1 MFRPNTQF
9 VNTREIRIAIRLA
22 SAALIALLGWMPTYA
37 SDATAASGDS
47 AGAASSSDGLEE
59 IVVTA
64 NRRPEKLQDVGAAV
78 TLESSAKIEAFQ
90 ITRAEDLSKLSPGL
104 AAIPENGSAVS
115 SFSIR
120 GLSQADSSEHE
131 EQPVAIYEDGTY
143 IAIPAATGFPIYDVD
158 HAEVLRGPQGTLFGR
173 NATGGLVQFFSNQPT
188 DTFAA
193 GISYTAG
200 DYNLHRLEGFINGGN
215 SDVSDRFAYYLSERG
230 GYVKNLDGPN
240 LLSSDVAAFRNQTKF
255 KLGDSTEGTLRL
267 ETWQDN
273 GTPANRQTAS
283 YTPAGS
289 IYDKALPSNAP
300 NLYGY
305 VNPSSSPFVQAVNV
319 PGEVFKRAST
329 IALNLQHEMGDVTL
343 DSVTSFIRTR
353 INYLEDTDGTPDNN
367 AFYSDGGVANTYG
380 QEFRLLKST
389 GAFRWTTGVNF
400 FENQGDFFVLFA
412 QPTFCDPTS
421 TTFCATAGHGSAH
434 LPLSSTLGKGAELQ
448 TAYTL
453 NYKAYSGFGQAEYDL
468 TDKLTAIVGARY
480 TYDDQHFNWSFN
492 CAQTLA
498 GACSTVFGTPAGT
511 AGAFN
516 YAPETHLSQTQ
527 GLWSGKAQLNYKLDP
542 DVLLY
547 TVISKGVKS
556 GGYFDATAGNVPPSQ
571 FSFKPETLYA
581 TEVGIK
587 SQFLDRKL
595 TVNADYYHYNYENS
609 QQFNFVNGI
618 YFTVVNLPAT
628 SNGFELETNYKVG
641 HGLSLN
647 FSGSYNDIWVHDVQ
661 PSPASAPQNE
671 RPIDAPKYIGAAG
684 FEEDFKYHDL
694 AFSLLY
700 NVRYTGDRYFELI
713 NQPVVHGA
721 AFFLQDASLRITT
734 QSGLW
739 VQGWVSN
746 LANRVYANSQFDNTA
761 QGFVLTHIAPPR
773 MGGVTVGMSF

>member
-1 MFRPNTQF
+1 MFWLNTQF
-9 VNTREIRIAIRLA
+9 ANTREIRIAIRLA
-22 SAALIALLGWMPTYA
+22 TAALIAALGWMPAYA

-47 AGAASSSDGLEE
+47 AGAATSNDNIDE

-78 TLESSAKIEAFQ
+78 TLESSVKIEAFN
-90 ITRAEDLSKLSPGL
+90 ITRAEDLAKLSPGL
-104 AAIPENGSAVS
+104 AAIPNNGSAVS

-131 EQPVAIYEDGTY
+131 EQPVAIYQDGTY
-143 IAIPAATGFPIYDVD
+143 VAIPAATGFPIYDVD

-173 NATGGLVQFFSNQPT
+173 NATGGSVQFFSIQPT

-193 GISYTAG
+193 GTSYTAG

-215 SDVSDRFAYYLSERG
+215 SEVSDRFAYYLSERDG
-230 GYVKNLDGPN
+230 FVKNLNGPN
-240 LLSSDVAAFRNQTKF
+240 LLSEHFAAFRNQTKF

-267 ETWQDN
+267 ETWQEN
-273 GTPANRQTAS
+273 GTSVNRQTPS
-283 YTPAGS
+283 FTPAGS
-289 IYDKALPSNAP
+289 IYDQAHPGNAP

-305 VNPSSSPFVQAVNV
+305 VNPSSSPFIEAVNL
-319 PGEVFKRAST
+319 PGEIFKRATT

-343 DSVTSFIRTR
+343 TSTTSFIRTR
-353 INYLEDTDGTPDNN
+353 INYVEDTDGTPDN
-367 AFYSDGGVANTYG
+367 AVWYSDGGVASTYG

-400 FENQGDFFVLFA
+400 FENKGDFFVLFA
-412 QPTFCDPTS
+412 EPTFCDPTS
-421 TTFCATAGHGSAH
+421 TTYCATAGAGSAH

-448 TAYTL
+448 TAYSL
-453 NYKAYSGFGQAEYDL
+453 NYKAYSGFGQAEYDI

-480 TYDDQHFNWSFN
+480 TYDDQHFDWSFN

-498 GACSTVFGTPAGT
+498 GACSTIFGTPAGT

-516 YAPETHLSQTQ
+516 YSPVVNLSQTQ
-527 GLWSGKAQLNYKLDP
+527 GLWSGKAQLNYKLDS

-547 TVISKGVKS
+547 ALFNKGVKS

-581 TEVGIK
+581 TEVGVK
-587 SQFLDRKL
+587 SQFLERKL

-628 SNGFELETNYKVG
+628 SNGFELETNYKFG

-661 PSPASAPQNE
+661 PCSTCAPLNE

-700 NVRYTGDRYFELI
+700 NARYTGDRYFALI
-713 NQPVVHGA
+713 NQPVVHGPA
-721 AFFLQDASLRITT
+721 YIVQDASLRITT

-739 VQGWVSN
+739 VQGWVNN
-746 LANRVYANSQFDNTA
+746 LANKAYATAQFDNTA
-761 QGFVLTHIAPPR
+761 QGFLLTHYAPPR
-773 MGGVTVGMSF
+773 TGGVTVGMSF

>member
-1 MFRPNTQF
+1 MFLPNTQF
-9 VNTREIRIAIRLA
+9 VNARVMRIAIRFA
-22 SAALIALLGWMPTYA
+22 AAALVATAGCMPVYA
-37 SDATAASGDS
+37 SDAPAASAS
-47 AGAASSSDGLEE
+47 APAASSSEGLEE

-64 NRRPEKLQDVGAAV
+64 NRRPEKLQEVGASI

-90 ITRAEDLSKLSPGL
+90 ITRAEDLQKLSPGL

-131 EQPVAIYEDGTY
+131 EQPVAIYQDGTY
-143 IAIPAATGFPIYDVD
+143 VAIPAATGFPIYDVD

-173 NATGGLVQFFSNQPT
+173 NATGGSVQFFSNQPS

-215 SDVSDRFAYYLSERG
+215 SDISNRFAFYLSERD

-240 LLSSDVAAFRNQTKF
+240 LLGDDVAAFRNQTKF
-255 KLGDSTEGTLRL
+255 KIGDNTEGTLRL

-273 GTPANRQTAS
+273 GRPANRQSPS

-289 IYDKALPSNAP
+289 IYDKALPDNVP

-305 VNPSSSPFVQAVNV
+305 VNPSSSLFVQAVNV

-329 IALNLQHEMGDVTL
+329 IALNLDHKFGDVTL
-343 DSVTSFIRTR
+343 ESVTSFIRTR
-353 INYLEDTDGTPDNN
+353 INYLEDTDGSPNDTQYY
-367 AFYSDGGVANTYG
+367 ADGGVANTYG
-380 QEFRLLKST
+380 QEFRLIKST

-400 FENQGDFFVLFA
+400 FENQGEFFVLFA

-421 TTFCATAGHGSAH
+421 TTYCATGGPGSAH
-434 LPLSSTLGKGAELQ
+434 LPLSSALGKGAGIQ
-448 TAYTL
+448 TSYTL
-453 NYKAYSGFGQAEYDL
+453 DYKAYSGFGQAEYDI

-480 TYDDQHFNWSFN
+480 TYDDQRFDWSFD
-492 CAQTLA
+492 CTETLT
-498 GACSTVFGTPAGT
+498 GACSTLFGTVPGT
-511 AGAFN
+511 TGAFN
-516 YAPETHLSQTQ
+516 YAPLTKLSRTD

-547 TVISKGVKS
+547 AELSKGVKS

-571 FSFKPETLYA
+571 FSFKAETLYA
-581 TEVGIK
+581 SEVGIK
-587 SQFLDRKL
+587 SQFFDRKF
-595 TVNADYYHYNYENS
+595 TFNADYYHYNYENS

-618 YFTVVNLPAT
+618 YFTVVNLPANA
-628 SNGFELETNYKVG
+628 NGVELETNYKVG
-641 HGLSLN
+641 HGFSLN
-647 FSGSYNDIWVHDVQ
+647 FSGSYNDIVVHGVQ
-661 PSPASAPQNE
+661 PSPTSPLQDE
-671 RPIDAPKYIGAAG
+671 RPVDAPKYIAAAG
-684 FEEDFKYHDL
+684 FEQAFKYHDL

-700 NVRYTGDRYFELI
+700 NARYTGDRFFALI
-713 NQPVVHGA
+713 NQPVAHAPAYIV
-721 AFFLQDASLRITT
+721 QDASLRITMP
-734 QSGLW
+734 SGLW
-739 VQGWVSN
+739 VQGFVTN
-746 LANRVYANSQFDNTA
+746 LANRIYDNSQFDNTA
-761 QGFVLTHIAPPR
+761 QGFILQHVAPPR
-773 MGGVTVGMSF
+773 MGGLTVGINF

>member
-1 MFRPNTQF
+1 MLRSNTQF
-9 VNTREIRIAIRLA
+9 VNTREIRLAIRVA
-22 SAALIALLGWMPTYA
+22 SAALIAVLGWTPAYA
-37 SDATAASGDS
+37 SEATAANGAG
-47 AGAASSSDGLEE
+47 AGAAAPSDDFEE

-90 ITRAEDLSKLSPGL
+90 VTRAEDLAKLSPGL

-131 EQPVAIYEDGTY
+131 EQPVAIYQDGTY
-143 IAIPAATGFPIYDVD
+143 VAIPAATGFPIYDVD

-173 NATGGLVQFFSNQPT
+173 NATGGSVQFFSNQPT

-200 DYNLHRLEGFINGGN
+200 DYNLRRLEGFINGGN
-215 SDVSDRFAYYLSERG
+215 SVVSDRFAYYLSERG

-255 KLGDSTEGTLRL
+255 KFGDNTEGTLRL

-283 YTPAGS
+283 FTPAGS
-289 IYDKALPSNAP
+289 IYDRALPQTAP

-305 VNPSSSPFVQAVNV
+305 VNPSTSPFVQAVNV

-329 IALNLQHEMGDVTL
+329 IALNVEHKMGDITL

-367 AFYSDGGVANTYG
+367 AYYSDGGVADTYG
-380 QEFRLLKST
+380 QEFRLIKSN

-400 FENQGDFFVLFA
+400 FENKGDFFVLFA

-421 TTFCATAGHGSAH
+421 TTVCATAGQGSAH
-434 LPLSSTLGKGAELQ
+434 FPLSSALGKGAQLQ
-448 TAYTL
+448 TAYSL
-453 NYKAYSGFGQAEYDL
+453 DYKAYSGFGQTEYDI

-480 TYDDQHFNWSFN
+480 TYDDQHFDWSFN
-492 CAQTLA
+492 CTQSIASGCL
-498 GACSTVFGTPAGT
+498 TVFGTPAGT
-511 AGAFN
+511 GGNFN
-516 YAPETHLSQTQ
+516 YAPVTNLSQTK

-547 TVISKGVKS
+547 ALLSKGVKS
-556 GGYFDATAGNVPPSQ
+556 GGYFDATAGNVPASQ
-571 FSFKPETLYA
+571 FSFKAETLYA
-581 TEVGIK
+581 TEAGIK

-618 YFTVVNLPAT
+618 YFTVVNLPAN
-628 SNGFELETNYKVG
+628 SNGFELETNYKLG
-641 HGLSLN
+641 HGFSVN

-661 PSPASAPQNE
+661 PCSTCAPQNE

-684 FEEDFKYHDL
+684 FEEDFKFRDL
-694 AFSLLY
+694 AFSLMY
-700 NVRYTGDRYFELI
+700 NARYTGDRYFALI
-713 NQPVVHGA
+713 NQPVAHAPAYIV
-721 AFFLQDASLRITT
+721 QDASFRVSTE
-734 QSGLW
+734 SGLW
-739 VQGWVSN
+739 VQAWVSN

-761 QGFVLTHIAPPR
+761 QGFALTHIAPPR
-773 MGGVTVGMSF
+773 MGGVTVGIRF